1 MTNFLQ
7 LLFAGFALG
16 ALYALVALGFVVIYK
31 ATGVINFAQG
41 GLVLLGGYLTYNAH
55 HTWGLPFV
63 LAVPI
68 AMIICGLVG
77 AATERFALRRMIGQP
92 PFAVI
97 MLTIGLLIVMEQ
109 VVTIIWGFNPLNM
122 GDPWGIHTVSF
133 GGVVLSD
140 KDVATIVFAAV
151 ALVIFYIFF
160 RYSRYGLAMRATA
173 FDQEA
178 AVSLGISARRVF
190 GLSWV
195 IAAAVGTIAGV
206 MLASGAG
213 AVQSGLDQVALLAFP
228 AIILGGLDS
237 TGGAIVGGVVIGV
250 SQNLTAGYQHQ
261 YASWLGGGFNSV
273 MPYAVMIIILLV
285 KPYGLF
291 GTREVRR
298 V

>member
-16 ALYALVALGFVVIYK
+16 ALYALVALGFVVIFK

-41 GLVLLGGYLTYNAH
+41 GLVLLGAYLTYNAH
-55 HTWGLPFV
+55 NTWGLPFA
-63 LAVPI
+63 LAV
-68 AMIICGLVG
+68 AVAVLICALIG
-77 AATERFALRRMIGQP
+77 AATERVVLRRMIGQP

-97 MLTIGLLIVMEQ
+97 MLTIGLLIVLEQ
-109 VVTIIWGFNPLNM
+109 VVTVVWGFNPLNM
-122 GDPWGIHTVSF
+122 GDPWGIHKFNIGS
-133 GGVVLSD
+133 VVIAD
-140 KDVATIVFAAV
+140 KDMATIVFAAL
-151 ALVIFYIFF
+151 ALVAFFLFF
-160 RYSRYGLAMRATA
+160 RYSRYGVAMRATA

-178 AVSLGISARRVF
+178 AVALGISARRVF
-190 GLSWV
+190 GLSWA
-195 IAAAVGTIAGV
+195 IAAAVGTIAGI
-206 MLASGAG
+206 MLTSGAG
-213 AVQSGLDQVALLAFP
+213 GVQAGLDQVALLAFP

-237 TGGAIVGGVVIGV
+237 TGGAIVGGIIIGV
-250 SQNLTAGYQHQ
+250 TQNLTAGYQHQ
-261 YASWLGGGFNSV
+261 YASWLGSGFSGV